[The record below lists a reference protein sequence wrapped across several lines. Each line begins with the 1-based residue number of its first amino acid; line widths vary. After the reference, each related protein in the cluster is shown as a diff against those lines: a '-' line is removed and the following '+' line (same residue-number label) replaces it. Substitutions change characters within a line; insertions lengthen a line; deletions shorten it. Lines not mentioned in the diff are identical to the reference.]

1 MSIFGK
7 IFGTGAGEIL
17 KPVSDILDNV
27 ITNKEEKIKAQAE
40 LEKVLND
47 YMIQKEQM
55 ANAAVEMYLKDTQ
68 DARQMNAR
76 VQESDK
82 ASWLSKNIAFM
93 IDILLTIVWS
103 AITVFLVAR
112 AMNLIAAKA
121 IDLTAVLSIYTTVTA
136 VFMTVVNFHR
146 GTSRSSEKK
155 NDIIKSISSTNNP

>member
-68 DARQMNAR
+68 DARSLQKVAIGS
-76 VQESDK
+76 EDK
-82 ASWLSKNIAFM
+82 FVRRFIYYLA
-93 IDILLTIVWS
+93 
-103 AITVFLVAR
+103 LVV
-112 AMNLIAAKA
+112 LIAALA
-121 IDLTAVLSIYTTVTA
+121 MMALILTGEIPSENKEFAYMIMGSLTTSVATILAYFYGSTRGSDSKNEVIRNLSKSENPVTS
-136 VFMTVVNFHR
+136 N
-146 GTSRSSEKK
+146 
-155 NDIIKSISSTNNP
+155 

>member
-7 IFGTGAGEIL
+7 IFGTGVGEVL

-76 VQESDK
+76 VQESEK
-82 ASWLSKNIAFM
+82 ASWLSKNIAYL
-93 IDILLTIVWS
+93 IDLLLTLVWS
-103 AITVFLVAR
+103 GITVFLVAR
-112 AMNLIAAKA
+112 AINLIEVKSV
-121 IDLTAVLSIYTTVTA
+121 DLTSILSIYATVTA
-136 VFMTVVNFHR
+136 VFTTVLYFHR
-146 GTSRSSEKK
+146 GTSKSSESK
-155 NDIIKSISSTNNP
+155 NEVIKNLSKNG

>member
-17 KPVSDILDNV
+17 KPVSDILDGV

-68 DARQMNAR
+68 DARSLQKVAIGS
-76 VQESDK
+76 EDK
-82 ASWLSKNIAFM
+82 FVRRFIYYLA
-93 IDILLTIVWS
+93 
-103 AITVFLVAR
+103 LVV
-112 AMNLIAAKA
+112 LIAALA
-121 IDLTAVLSIYTTVTA
+121 MMALILTGEIPSENKEFAYMIMGSLTTSVATILAYCYGSTRGSDSKNEVIRNLSKSENPVTS
-136 VFMTVVNFHR
+136 N
-146 GTSRSSEKK
+146 
-155 NDIIKSISSTNNP
+155 